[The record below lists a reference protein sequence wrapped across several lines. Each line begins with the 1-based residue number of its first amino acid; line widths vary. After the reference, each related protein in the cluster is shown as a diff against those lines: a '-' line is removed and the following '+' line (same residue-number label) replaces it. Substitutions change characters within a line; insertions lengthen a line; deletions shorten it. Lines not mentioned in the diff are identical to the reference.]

1 MQYYSTRGVDIDADA
16 VVEGGG
22 GGGHDGCFA
31 GGLMKILS
39 AGPADC
45 RIISEIR
52 QFWDEQHP
60 ARAPVLGIPARS
72 DGARV
77 GGIGRPWVQG

>member
-16 VVEGGG
+16 VVAGGG
-22 GGGHDGCFA
+22 GGGHDGCARFA
-31 GGLMKILS
+31 GQHMKILN

-45 RIISEIR
+45 RIIAEIR

-72 DGARV
+72 GGARV
-77 GGIGRPWVQG
+77 GGIGRP